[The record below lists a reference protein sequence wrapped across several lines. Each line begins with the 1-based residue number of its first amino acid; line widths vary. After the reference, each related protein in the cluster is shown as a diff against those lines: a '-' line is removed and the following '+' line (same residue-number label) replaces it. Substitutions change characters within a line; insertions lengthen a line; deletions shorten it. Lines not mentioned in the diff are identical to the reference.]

1 MAFISARL
9 DRRMH
14 LEPSTVGDG
23 HVAATCLAQLRV
35 LAQLQSR
42 LHPRP
47 LPAIAAWLAARA
59 GPVLATW
66 RNRERRNALEEQL
79 QRLMSAGLLAPML
92 HLLEDPAGRNSDTK
106 EANQAARELVRI
118 DHELAQ
124 IAGGAQQRA
133 AAAARVGQEIAAGF
147 GLTALATALAVAA
160 LG

>member
-1 MAFISARL
+1 M
-9 DRRMH
+9 D
-14 LEPSTVGDG
+14 LEPSAVEGG
-23 HVAATCLAQLRV
+23 HAAAVCLAQLRM

-66 RNRERRNALEEQL
+66 HNRERRSGLEEQL
-79 QRLMSAGLLAPML
+79 QRLMSAGFLAPML
-92 HLLEDPAGRNSDTK
+92 QLLEDPAGRNSDTR

-124 IAGGAQQRA
+124 IASGAQQRA